1 MSQWGYRVCAGCNSE
16 LASECYTVNQWRKQV
31 GVSRCKLCIQE
42 NVSRDGCGFG
52 TGRSNENSRRAQFD
66 FCRVF
71 ATGSFRVCYRGVYT
85 GGPRTGQSAIVKVFK
100 DKYEHMSDLYFAKD
114 EETINKAVHLISQFN
129 GANFIDS
136 TIRINVPSKWTTD
149 GRQMFVEPFIENY
162 EKFNSNSGW
171 VNRRQGG
178 WYEVLQATTRITY
191 RAECLR
197 CVIYKVVSIGMG

>member
-16 LASECYTVNQWRKQV
+16 LASECYSVNQWRKQV

-85 GGPRTGQSAIVKVFK
+85 GGPRTGQSAIAKVFK

-114 EETINKAVHLISQFN
+114 EETINMQCILFPNLMVPISLTVQFASMYHQN
-129 GANFIDS
+129 GLQTGGRCSWNLLSKTMKSS
-136 TIRINVPSKWTTD
+136 T
-149 GRQMFVEPFIENY
+149 
-162 EKFNSNSGW
+162 
-171 VNRRQGG
+171 
-178 WYEVLQATTRITY
+178 AT
-191 RAECLR
+191 
-197 CVIYKVVSIGMG
+197 VVG